1 MLKSKYRYDHMF
13 LSLVTFDNEILKEI
27 IYETLNIK
35 VGYAKIIN
43 SKMAKRRLIERAN
56 YLDLVVETDI
66 GYINIEVS
74 NDSYNKFTA
83 HRNFVYLTS
92 LINNVTK
99 SGMKLKDMPKVYQIN
114 LIFGKSSNVDIS
126 KYNMYSKEERKELT
140 KKLQILNVY
149 MDKLKEIYYNNNKR
163 LTGKM
168 LLVGLAMTKEELEEN
183 KEENIMFEKL
193 LKKLDEMEDKGLA
206 PELMPVEEENK
217 WYREMLIESA
227 REEGL
232 EQGIEQGIE
241 QGFEQ
246 GMQKKE
252 REFISNMLNKK
263 FDFKTIS
270 EITGLSL
277 NKIKNISKNLG
288 Y

>member
-1 MLKSKYRYDHMF
+1 MLKTKYRYDHMF

-27 IYETLNIK
+27 IYEALNIK
-35 VGYAKIIN
+35 VEYAKIIN
-43 SKMAKRRLIERAN
+43 SKMAKRRLMERAN

-74 NDSYNKFTA
+74 NDSYNKYTA

-114 LIFGKSSNVDIS
+114 LIFGKSGNVDIS

-140 KKLQILNVY
+140 KKIQILNVY
-149 MDKLKEIYYNNNKR
+149 MDKLKETYYNNNKR
-163 LTGKM
+163 LTDKT
-168 LLVGLAMTKEELEEN
+168 LLVGLTMSKEELEEN
-183 KEENIMFEKL
+183 KEESIMFEKL
-193 LKKLDEMEDKGLA
+193 LKKLDEMEDTGLA

-217 WYREMLIESA
+217 WHEEMLIESA

-232 EQGIEQGIE
+232 EQG
-241 QGFEQ
+241 
-246 GMQKKE
+246 MQKKE
-252 REFISNMLNKK
+252 REFISSMLNKK
-263 FDFKTIS
+263 YDFKTIS

>member
-1 MLKSKYRYDHMF
+1 MLKAIYRYDHMF

-43 SKMAKRRLIERAN
+43 SKMAKRRLIERVN

-74 NDSYNKFTA
+74 NDSYNKYTA
-83 HRNFVYLTS
+83 HRTFVYLTS

-99 SGMKLKDMPKVYQIN
+99 SGMKLKEMPKVYQIN
-114 LIFGKSSNVDIS
+114 LIFGKSGNVDIS

-149 MDKLKEIYYNNNKR
+149 MDKLKETYYNNNKR

-168 LLVGLAMTKEELEEN
+168 LLVGLAMTKDELEEN

-193 LKKLDEMEDKGLA
+193 LKKLDEMEDKGIA

-232 EQGIEQGIE
+232 EQG
-241 QGFEQ
+241 
-246 GMQKKE
+246 MQKKE
-252 REFISNMLNKK
+252 REFISNTLNKK